1 MTSSRSAKTLGTSA
15 AIAVAVAASLA
26 TSRATADAPVPS
38 PPPACDTWE
47 VEYTLAGNLKLTDTP
62 LGQGDGVYPVGP
74 GTAVL
79 RFEDHNGQPGGK
91 AKLVGYS
98 MKQSVTVNASALF
111 FTAKVVSETT
121 TRALPDGCGV
131 DGEGA
136 LNGTT
141 LAWNGPMRGFRSDGT
156 IHCDGS
162 LCGKFGAPPPGDSP
176 LHIGPNPT
184 LLQSF
189 QFSPDLKTFSMPST
203 FVSKTDDPKQT
214 AHLALSG
221 REAKRACVSVKPCP

>member
-1 MTSSRSAKTLGTSA
+1 MTSFRSARTLGYAT
-15 AIAVAVAASLA
+15 AVAVALTASLA
-26 TSRATADAPVPS
+26 TSRATADAPSTP
-38 PPPACDTWE
+38 CDTWE
-47 VEYTLAGNLKLTDTP
+47 IEYTLAGNLKLSDTP
-62 LGQGDGVYPVGP
+62 LGQGDGLYPVGP

-79 RFEDHNGQPGGK
+79 RFDDHNGQPAGK

-111 FTAKVVSETT
+111 FSAKVVSETT
-121 TRALPDGCGV
+121 TRALPDACGV
-131 DGEGA
+131 DGDGT

-141 LAWNGPMRGFRSDGT
+141 LAWNGPMHGFRSDGT

-221 REAKRACVSVKPCP
+221 RETKRSCVQIKPCP

>member
-1 MTSSRSAKTLGTSA
+1 MSFRSARAQGYVT
-15 AIAVAVAASLA
+15 AILAAVAASLA
-26 TSRATADAPVPS
+26 TSRATADAPS
-38 PPPACDTWE
+38 PAPAPPCDAWE
-47 VEYTLAGNLKLTDTP
+47 VEYALAGNLKLTDTP
-62 LGQGDGVYPVGP
+62 LGQGDGVYPAGP
-74 GTAVL
+74 GMAVL
-79 RFEDHNGQPGGK
+79 RFEDHGGQPGGR

-111 FTAKVVSETT
+111 FSAKVVSATT
-121 TRALPDGCGV
+121 TRALPDACGV
-131 DGEGA
+131 DGEGT

-141 LAWNGPMRGFRSDGT
+141 LAWSGPMHGFRSDGT

-162 LCGKFGAPPPGDSP
+162 LCGKFGAPPSGDSA

-189 QFSPDLKTFSMPST
+189 QFSPDLKTFSMPSA

-214 AHLALSG
+214 AYLALSG
-221 REAKRACVSVKPCP
+221 RETKRSCVQVKPCP